1 MIDLKEIQQISIE
14 EYEKIQEKNKQRK
27 TKFTNKFISKVEKQ
41 IEKRAKA
48 GLFDIPVW
56 IKRFGWGR
64 YLDEEEFISYFR
76 KLGFSVDDRKYEY
89 EHEYWW
95 DIISWE
101 VKNDTSRKR

>member
-48 GLFDIPVW
+48 GLFDIPV
-56 IKRFGWGR
+56 
-64 YLDEEEFISYFR
+64 
-76 KLGFSVDDRKYEY
+76 
-89 EHEYWW
+89 
-95 DIISWE
+95 
-101 VKNDTSRKR
+101 